1 MWRQTLQ
8 TMAASVLLV
17 SFPAAGLAEA
27 GDDTEED
34 TYLVGFEKS
43 LEPALI
49 ENAGGRP
56 GEQWERIHAAEAVMT
71 EREAARL
78 ASRSEVAYVELDQ
91 EVQIQAEEELRN
103 WGLEHVQAP
112 DAWEENVTGE
122 GVEVAVVDT
131 GISTSHPSL
140 DVEDGYS
147 AVSYTDSY
155 DDDNGHGSHTAGII
169 GASQPRAGLMGVAPD
184 ADLIAVKVLDESGNG
199 SLSQV
204 LTGMEWAIEEDVD
217 IINMSFGTL
226 TDSSSMKSMLQEAYE
241 DGIIVAAASGNRG
254 EGEDDTDRIEYP
266 ARYDSVV
273 AVAAVDDNNE
283 RAYFSASGEAV
294 ELSAPGVDIVSTY
307 EGSSYGPLSGT
318 SMATPF
324 VSGAF
329 ALLKEAYPEEEAP
342 ALRSMLQEEALD
354 LGEDGRDERYG
365 YGLLQLPDLS
375 DAEVDAKEDFDE
387 EDAEQPVEEDIEEN
401 PIDDDP
407 IDVPEEEADE
417 NPPSNVQ
424 SEVVTNEDGST
435 DIYIFWDQAEDGI
448 SHHRVYRN
456 GGFYEAVDNGRRFKD
471 ENVTP
476 GTYRYEVTVVDS
488 EEEESDKSETI
499 EVVVEE
505 DSFSWPDTLE
515 DPPSF
520 EDIGDDY
527 WAAEPIRE
535 LSSRGVIQ
543 GSDGQF
549 HPGETVRRGQALA
562 MLGRVLE
569 WDEEPVDTSFSDVG
583 EEYFGSG
590 FIKEAVE
597 KDIISGFSDGTF
609 RPNDSMTRG
618 QMAAVLGRV
627 FDFVGEEH
635 RFSDVGEDTTGAGAI
650 AYLAEHHIVTGYDDG
665 TFRPGDPLSRAQF
678 ASIFYELGG
687 HLQEE

>member
-8 TMAASVLLV
+8 TMGASVLLV

-49 ENAGGRP
+49 ENAGGRI

-71 EREAARL
+71 EKEAARL

-91 EVQIQAEEELRN
+91 EVKIQAEEELRN

-254 EGEDDTDRIEYP
+254 EGEDDTDRVEYP

-387 EDAEQPVEEDIEEN
+387 EGAEQPVEEDIEEN

-417 NPPSNVQ
+417 DPPSNVQ
-424 SEVVTNEDGST
+424 SEIVTNEDGST

-505 DSFSWPDTLE
+505 DSFSWPDALE

-549 HPGETVRRGQALA
+549 RPGETVRRGQALA

-678 ASIFYELGG
+678 ASIFHELGG
-687 HLQEE
+687 HLQEK